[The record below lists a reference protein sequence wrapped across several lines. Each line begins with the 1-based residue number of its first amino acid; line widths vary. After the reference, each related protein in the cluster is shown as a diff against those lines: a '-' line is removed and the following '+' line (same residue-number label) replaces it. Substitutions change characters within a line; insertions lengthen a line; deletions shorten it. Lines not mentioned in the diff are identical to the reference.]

1 MNYIQETVEKLRNEI
16 KKVIAGQEVVIDQML
31 IALFSGG
38 HVLLQGVPGVA
49 KTLSA
54 KTLSHLIKSTFKRIQ
69 FTPDLMPS
77 DIVGTRV
84 FDLSKS
90 QFYTQKG
97 PIFANIILADEI
109 NRAPSKTQSALLE
122 VMEERQVT
130 IEGETFVFEEP
141 FMILAT
147 QNPIEFEGTYG
158 LPEAQLDRFML
169 KILIDYP
176 KEQDELTVLQR
187 YNEGFSASKFTHF
200 SQLEPVLEPQKIID
214 IRRDIQQIKV
224 EEGILKYI
232 NQIVRGTRENENLFM
247 GSSPRGA
254 IALLLTSK
262 TYAAIQG
269 RDYVTPDD
277 VKQMALPV
285 LRHRIVLRPEAEI
298 DGLKPDDILQEMIQH
313 TEVPR

>member
-1 MNYIQETVEKLRNEI
+1 MKHIQETATQIRSEI
-16 KKVIAGQEVVIDQML
+16 KKVIAGQESLIEQML
-31 IALFSGG
+31 VALFAGG

-54 KTLSHLIKSTFKRIQ
+54 KTLAHLINASFKRIQ

-77 DIVGTRV
+77 DIIGTRV

-130 IEGETFVFEEP
+130 IEGETFIFQEP

-169 KILIDYP
+169 KILINYP
-176 KEQDELTVLQR
+176 KEEDELTILQR
-187 YNEGFSASKFTHF
+187 YNQGFTASEFLTYA
-200 SQLEPVLEPQKIID
+200 QLKPVLEPQEIVS
-214 IRRDIQQIKV
+214 IRKDIQQIKV
-224 EEGILKYI
+224 EEGILRYI
-232 NQIVRGTRENENLFM
+232 NNIVRATRDDESLFM
-247 GSSPRGA
+247 GSSPRGG

-262 TYAAIQG
+262 TYAALQG

-285 LRHRIVLRPEAEI
+285 LRHRVVLRPEAEI
-298 DGLKPDDILQEMIQH
+298 DGLKPDDALQERIQKI
-313 TEVPR
+313 EVPR

>member
-1 MNYIQETVEKLRNEI
+1 MKQIQEVAQQLRTQI
-16 KKVIAGQEVVIDQML
+16 SKVIVGQEAAIDQML
-31 IALFSGG
+31 VALFAGG

-54 KTLSHLIKSTFKRIQ
+54 KTLAYLIKSSFKRIQ

-77 DIVGTRV
+77 DIIGTRV

-122 VMEERQVT
+122 AMEERQVT
-130 IEGETFVFEEP
+130 IEGETFTFEEP

-169 KILIDYP
+169 KILIEYP
-176 KEQDELTVLQR
+176 QEQDELTILKR
-187 YNEGFSASKFTHF
+187 YNEGFTASKFAHYY
-200 SQLEPVLEPQKIID
+200 QLEPILEPEQIVSM
-214 IRRDIQQIKV
+214 RETIQQIKV
-224 EEGILKYI
+224 HEGILQYI
-232 NQIVRGTRENENLFM
+232 NQIVRSTRNNQNLFM
-247 GSSPRGA
+247 GSSPRGG

-262 TYAAIQG
+262 TYAALQG

-285 LRHRIVLRPEAEI
+285 LRHRIILRPEAEI
-298 DGLKPDDILQEMIQH
+298 DGLKPDEVLQEIIQN
-313 TEVPR
+313 TQVPR